1 MEPREGQRQHIS
13 GQFNAELEQVKTAM
27 LEMGGLVQQQ
37 VAAAVQALVDVESG
51 EAEAVCAADDEINQ
65 MELAIDQACTRI
77 LARRQ
82 PAAGDLRLVLTV
94 LKAINDLE
102 RIGDE
107 AVKIARQAI
116 TLSEQGASP
125 SGYRETRKIAKHVAR
140 MLNDALDAFA
150 RMDVDLAVAVVQE
163 DQAVDREYAAAMRAL
178 IAYMTEDS
186 RVVARVLNELWA
198 LRALERIGDH
208 SRNISEYVIYM
219 VRGMDLRHVSPAD
232 LQTRVEQ
239 PR

>member
-1 MEPREGQRQHIS
+1 MVDRQGFRQHIS

-37 VAAAVQALVDVESG
+37 VQGAVRALVEIESG
-51 EAEAVCAADDEINQ
+51 EAEAVCARDAEINQ
-65 MELAIDQACTRI
+65 MELAIDEACTRI

-82 PAAGDLRLVLTV
+82 PAASDLRLVLTV
-94 LKAINDLE
+94 IKAISDLE

-107 AVKIARQAI
+107 AAKIARQAI

-125 SGYRETRKIAKHVAR
+125 TGYVETRRIATHVGR

-150 RMDVDLAVAVVQE
+150 RMDVDQAVAVVRE
-163 DQAVDREYAAAMRAL
+163 DESVDREYAAAMRAL
-178 IAYMTEDS
+178 VTRMGEDPPAIG
-186 RVVARVLNELWA
+186 RILNEMWA
-198 LRALERIGDH
+198 LRSLERIGDH

-219 VRGMDLRHVSPAD
+219 VRGMDLRHVAVD
-232 LQTRVEQ
+232 ELQDRVERPQ
-239 PR
+239 